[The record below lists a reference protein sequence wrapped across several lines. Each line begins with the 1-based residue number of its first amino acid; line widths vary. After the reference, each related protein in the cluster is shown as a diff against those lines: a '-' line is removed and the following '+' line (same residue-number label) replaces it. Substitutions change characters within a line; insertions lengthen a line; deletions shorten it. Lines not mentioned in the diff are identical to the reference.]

1 MDLGSPAALIS
12 SIILGLI
19 GTAMLIYG
27 KKQQQ
32 FVPVI
37 GGLALCVV
45 PYFLASVLLM
55 WLGGAACIA
64 GVWYSSRFE

>member
-1 MDLGSPAALIS
+1 MDLGSPWAIIS

-19 GTAMLIYG
+19 GMGMLMYG

-32 FVPVI
+32 MAPVL

-45 PYFLASVLLM
+45 PYFIASVLLM

-64 GVWYSSRFE
+64 GVWYTSRFE